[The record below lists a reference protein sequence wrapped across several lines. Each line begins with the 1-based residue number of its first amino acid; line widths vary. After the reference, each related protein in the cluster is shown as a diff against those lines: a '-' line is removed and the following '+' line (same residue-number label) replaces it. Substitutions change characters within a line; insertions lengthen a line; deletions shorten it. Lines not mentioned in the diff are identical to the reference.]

1 MACLLLL
8 RKGNKWGENEIEFM
22 THLLY
27 CWGKGIKGERRGI
40 TIKENK
46 RNPKYAFDFIFIFS
60 FLLQISNWI
69 KIENF
74 KNLFQKVA
82 SIFFKSLSKKKV
94 LLLLFYHIQISFKI
108 IIY

>member
-22 THLLY
+22 THLLN

-82 SIFFKSLSKKKV
+82 SIFFLKSFQEKSIITIILSHTNK
-94 LLLLFYHIQISFKI
+94 F
-108 IIY
+108 